1 MGFSVRI
8 LGSSS
13 ATPTATRH
21 PSAQLLNVNERL
33 FLIDCGE
40 GTQMQFRRYK
50 IKHSR
55 INHIFISHLHG
66 DHYLGLA
73 GLVFTMHLFGRKTP
87 LHIYGNPELKV
98 ILDLQLKVS
107 ETTLLYPLI
116 FHPLIPGETSVV
128 FEDPCLEVTAFPLMH
143 RVPTHGFL
151 FKEKTSIRKISRAA
165 VSSLK
170 IPVERYQELRDG
182 KDIILEDGTVIEN
195 NRVTNSPRKT
205 LSYAY
210 CSDTGYTDQFLDLI
224 CGVDALYH
232 EATFMVEKEASARE
246 KMHATTVD
254 AARIALKSG
263 AKKLI
268 IGHYSARYDELEP
281 VLAETRAVFPESFL
295 AEEGAEFIIGP
306 A

>member
-1 MGFSVRI
+1 MGIKVRI

-50 IKHSR
+50 IRHSR

-73 GLVFTMHLFGRKTP
+73 GLVFTMHLFGRRTP

-107 ETTLLYPLI
+107 ATTLLYPLH
-116 FHPLIPGETSVV
+116 FHPLEPEQTSVL
-128 FEDPCLEVTAFPLMH
+128 FEDERLQITAFPLLH

-151 FKEKTSIRKISRAA
+151 FREKTSLRKVVRDEALARNIPEDRFRELKQGQDILLENGEWIRNAEVTTAPKKA
-165 VSSLK
+165 V
-170 IPVERYQELRDG
+170 
-182 KDIILEDGTVIEN
+182 
-195 NRVTNSPRKT
+195 
-205 LSYAY
+205 SYAY
-210 CSDTGYTDQFLDLI
+210 CSDTGFTDQFLEI
-224 CGVDALYH
+224 IRGVDGLYH
-232 EATFMVEKEASARE
+232 EATFMSDKESSARE
-246 KMHATTVD
+246 KMHSTAAD
-254 AARIALKSG
+254 AAKTALAAG
-263 AKKLI
+263 AGKLI
-268 IGHYSARYDELEP
+268 IGHYSARYDELGP
-281 VLAETRAVFPESFL
+281 VLDEARAVFPESYL
-295 AEEGAEFIIGP
+295 AEEGAEFSFP
-306 A
+306 